1 MTTLLTHVTLFDG
14 QGGEPLE
21 DGALAIQDD
30 GRIGWVGKT
39 RELPQAIR
47 AGAQEID
54 GGGQFLMPGLVDAHI
69 HICWNGEESIFELL
83 ERDRSAILLEAVS
96 LARRTLQ
103 QGTTSIRDVGGH
115 EYIEMHLRAAVARGW
130 IEGPRMKLSGR
141 VISMTGGHGH
151 FIAREADGPAEILK
165 AAREQIKAGADTVK
179 LMATGGSA
187 TPGQDVM
194 ASQLTQ
200 EELAAAVAAAHPMG
214 RTVAAHAHGPGG
226 IQNATLAGLDS
237 VEHGSYLNEECAEL
251 MAERGTQLVVTLGVA
266 NPEIE
271 DVNALTP
278 VQRADYERR
287 KDGIQSSR
295 DRYIQTLQIA
305 RAHGVFLACG
315 TDAGGNALAPHRHAM
330 AREIEL
336 LIDYGVPPLDALT
349 MGTKHN
355 ARVLRMEDEVGTL
368 ERGKWADLLLL
379 RGNPLEDPRQLRAV
393 AAVWKGGQA
402 VDLRS
407 GRLDD

>member
-1 MTTLLTHVTLFDG
+1 MSTFLTHVTLFDG
-14 QGGEPLE
+14 TGAEPLA
-21 DGALAIQDD
+21 DGALEIQND

-39 RELPQAIR
+39 SDIPVTLREN
-47 AGAQEID
+47 GQEID
-54 GGGQFLMPGLVDAHI
+54 GGGQFLMPGLVDAHA

-83 ERDRSAILLEAVS
+83 ERDRSAILLEAVA

-103 QGTTSIRDVGGH
+103 QGTTTIRDVGGH
-115 EYIEMHLRAAVARGW
+115 EYIEMHLRAAIQTGW
-130 IEGPRMKLSGR
+130 IRGPRMKVSGR
-141 VISMTGGHGH
+141 VISMTGGHAH

-187 TPGQDVM
+187 TPGQDIM

-226 IQNATLAGLDS
+226 IKNGTLAGLDS
-237 VEHGSYLNEECAEL
+237 IEHGSYLNEECAQL

-266 NPEIE
+266 NPEIHLE
-271 DVNALTP
+271 ALTP

-330 AREIEL
+330 AREVEL
-336 LIDYGVPPLDALT
+336 LVDYGVPALEALT
-349 MGTKHN
+349 IATRHN
-355 ARVLRMEDEVGTL
+355 AHVLRMERDIGTL
-368 ERGKWADLLLL
+368 ETGKWADLLLL
-379 RGNPLEDPRQLRAV
+379 KGNPLEEARQLRAV
-393 AAVWKGGQA
+393 AAVWKGGQS
-402 VDLRS
+402 VRQ
-407 GRLDD
+407 DD